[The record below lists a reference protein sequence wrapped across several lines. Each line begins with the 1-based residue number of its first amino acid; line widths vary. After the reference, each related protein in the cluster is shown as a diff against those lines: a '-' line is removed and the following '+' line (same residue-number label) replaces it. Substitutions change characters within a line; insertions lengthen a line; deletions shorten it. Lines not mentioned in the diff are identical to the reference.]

1 VPGVGAG
8 HDGSMTGAELLTEAV
23 AELYASDL
31 DAFIERRRVLAAQ
44 ARSAGEASAA
54 KRIAGLRKPTRSAW
68 VINQLVRADP
78 SVTPGLDALGDQL
91 RAAEAALDG
100 AKIRELS
107 RARRQLIDTL
117 VRRALALSGQ
127 PSPPAALREEV
138 TATFSAALADPQVAA
153 ELAAGTL
160 LRPAHRAGFG
170 SGTGPPQSGTEPSRA
185 GTEPPLALVPSPG
198 NRRPG
203 PAATRPATPARPAT
217 QTAAAQTAA
226 AQAAAEAAE
235 AQAAAEARAAAEAQ
249 AKADR
254 EHRQAIAEA
263 EQAVADADVAADA
276 AVQAEQE
283 QERAIQI
290 MEEQLADTRQRLV
303 GARQGLAEARLQ
315 ARLAKSAQQKAR
327 QALGRLGRFPSAR

>member
-1 VPGVGAG
+1 MRAG
-8 HDGSMTGAELLTEAV
+8 HDGSMTSAELLTEAV

-31 DAFIERRRVLAAQ
+31 DAFIERRRVLAAR

-78 SVTPGLDALGDQL
+78 SVTPGLAALGDQL

-107 RARRQLIDTL
+107 RTRRQLIDTL
-117 VRRALALSGQ
+117 VRQALALSGQ

-153 ELAAGTL
+153 ELATATL

-170 SGTGPPQSGTEPSRA
+170 SGTEPPPSVTEPPS

-198 NRRPG
+198 ARRPG
-203 PAATRPATPARPAT
+203 PAATTQATPARP
-217 QTAAAQTAA
+217 AAQTAA
-226 AQAAAEAAE
+226 AQAASQAAEAAE
-235 AQAAAEARAAAEAQ
+235 AQAIAKAQAAAEAQ
-249 AKADR
+249 AQAQADR
-254 EHRQAIAEA
+254 AHRQAMAEA
-263 EQAVADADVAADA
+263 EQAVTDADVAADA

-290 MEEQLADTRQRLV
+290 IEEQLADTRQRLDR
-303 GARQGLAEARLQ
+303 ARQGLADARLQ
-315 ARLAKSAQQKAR
+315 GRQAKSAQHKAR
-327 QALGRLGRFPSAR
+327 QALGRLQR

>member
-1 VPGVGAG
+1 
-8 HDGSMTGAELLTEAV
+8 MTGAELLSEAV

-31 DAFIERRRVLAAQ
+31 DAFIERRRVLAAR

-78 SVTPGLDALGDQL
+78 SVTPGLAALGDQL

-117 VRRALALSGQ
+117 VRQALSGQ
-127 PSPPAALREEV
+127 PSPPATLREEV

-170 SGTGPPQSGTEPSRA
+170 AGTELPPSGTELPPA
-185 GTEPPLALVPSPG
+185 GTEPPLALVPPPG
-198 NRRPG
+198 GRRLGPG
-203 PAATRPATPARPAT
+203 PTRPAIPARPAAH
-217 QTAAAQTAA
+217 TAAVQIST
-226 AQAAAEAAE
+226 EAAE
-235 AQAAAEARAAAEAQ
+235 AQAAKAQAAAEAQ
-249 AKADR
+249 AAAKAQVAAKAQAAEAQARAEADR

-263 EQAVADADVAADA
+263 DRAVADADVAADA
-276 AVQAEQE
+276 AVQAEQD

-290 MEEQLADTRQRLV
+290 IEEQLADTRKRLV
-303 GARQGLAEARLQ
+303 RARQGLADARLQ
-315 ARLAKSAQQKAR
+315 ARQAKSAQHKAR
-327 QALGRLGRFPSAR
+327 QALGRLHR